1 MTQGSCKLTVDHVA
15 KVRQAILEFRA
26 ADDRNYNDK
35 ERPLQLA
42 EDLMNALLAQLF
54 DVEPVVSAAPEGQ
67 SLHGP
72 EDKGLSGGV
81 EGHFSEAVQAF
92 TEHKLLKLEADKRLA
107 QGDAAALLHLRPKE
121 SA

>member
-54 DVEPVVSAAPEGQ
+54 DVEPVVSVAPEGEC
-67 SLHGP
+67 LHRRGTA
-72 EDKGLSGGV
+72 ERSSGV
-81 EGHFSEAVQAF
+81 EGHFSEAVRAF
-92 TEHKLLKLEADKRLA
+92 TDHKVLKLEAEKRLA
-107 QGDAAALLHLRPKE
+107 QGDAEALMHLRPRE
-121 SA
+121 